1 MKRRQD
7 EEIKEKPKREEDEDP
22 SLLIDRILRAQKPRA
37 EPFTGHPSLVAAL
50 ELDDVEMFKAQFE
63 AFKKER
69 LQPMPQ
75 WLEDLREAF
84 YDSDSEDTL
93 KYDLR
98 PLLKFVQED

>member
-1 MKRRQD
+1 MKRRQEG
-7 EEIKEKPKREEDEDP
+7 EEEKVKREEDEDP

-37 EPFTGHPSLVAAL
+37 DPFTGHPSLAAAL

-75 WLEDLREAF
+75 WLKDLREAF
-84 YDSDSEDTL
+84 YGPESEKL

-98 PLLKFVQED
+98 PLLQFVQED